1 MTQESF
7 RIEGL
12 AGAKTLTGEIPV
24 KGAKNDVLKII
35 AASFLFTDEVVIENA
50 PDIADVR
57 SLLELTKSLGAEV
70 AHEGDTIR
78 ITPPATGD
86 GVLDRTLAKRLRSSV
101 VLTGPVLARYG
112 QVSFPYPG
120 GCVIGT
126 RPIDLFVRAFTKM
139 GATYTEEDETFHLS
153 AKKLTG
159 ADIFLDVPSVG
170 VTETLMMAGTLA
182 KGTTVIRN
190 AAMEPEIQ
198 NLAHY
203 LVSCGAVISGI
214 GTPTLTIEG
223 GEPLQS
229 TGSYTV
235 IPDRIETGSF
245 LILAALA
252 GKDVTVTK
260 CNPLHVRSLLNLL
273 ETAGV
278 SFKTT
283 DTTIQVTDS
292 GKPYKAVN
300 VKTHEYPG
308 FATDLQAPMTVFL
321 TQAEGESLVF
331 ETMFEGRLNYTEDL
345 VHMGADIT
353 MFDPHRVMV
362 RGPRAL
368 SGRELQG
375 PDLRA
380 GLAYVIAGIIA
391 KKTSI
396 IRNIGHIDR
405 GYERIEERFRALGVS
420 ISRESV

>member
-1 MTQESF
+1 MQESF

-12 AGAKTLTGEIPV
+12 GGAKTLTGEIPV

-35 AASFLFTDEVVIENA
+35 AASFLFTDEVTIENA

-57 SLLELTKSLGAEV
+57 SLLELTKSLGAKV
-70 AHEGDTIR
+70 THEGDTIR

-126 RPIDLFVRAFTKM
+126 RPIDLFVRAFEKM

-153 AKKLTG
+153 AKKLKG
-159 ADIFLDVPSVG
+159 ADIFLDIASVG

-182 KGTTVIRN
+182 EGTTVIRN

-198 NLAHY
+198 NLAQY

-229 TGSYTV
+229 NGMSYTV

-252 GKDVTVTK
+252 GKEVTVTK

-278 SFKTT
+278 SFTTT
-283 DTTIQVTDS
+283 DNSIRITDK
-292 GKPYKAVN
+292 GTQHKAVN

-391 KKTSI
+391 KKTSV

-405 GYERIEERFRALGVS
+405 GYERIEERFKTLGVS
-420 ISRESV
+420 ISRENA